1 MIYVMIH
8 VHITGQSPSLSDPR
22 TYCTRCVALPS
33 VVSTLR
39 ALFMAS
45 KQTATDL
52 CARLGAQRFEE
63 LQLMKYAWKQSVIDF
78 AECNSAP
85 VKICLTEY
93 EDLFTADKELQEF
106 YN

>member
-1 MIYVMIH
+1 MCILQDNHHHFPTLGRI
-8 VHITGQSPSLSDPR
+8 
-22 TYCTRCVALPS
+22 ALDVLPCQASS
-33 VVSTLR
+33 VPCEW
-39 ALFMAS
+39 LFSAS

-52 CARLGAQRFEE
+52 RARLGAQRFEE
-63 LQLMKYAWKQSVIDF
+63 LQLMKYAWKKSVVDF

-85 VKICLTEY
+85 VEICLTEY